1 MIPIVINVKLINMEL
16 FLYLVL
22 LFFGLCVI
30 AFMDN
35 IRQYVKLYRSI
46 GYSLKDSV
54 KLVFDD
60 LFRQYK

>member
-1 MIPIVINVKLINMEL
+1 MNI

-22 LFFGLCVI
+22 LFFGVCVL

-35 IRQYVKLYRSI
+35 ILQYVKLYRSI
-46 GYSLKDSV
+46 GYSFKDSV